1 MFMENLF
8 NQYRERHDIPS
19 PAELKGLRK
28 KYGLSAHTMSKIMLR
43 SGMLSFHTWSLRNTV
58 YEEIFILSLKR

>member
-1 MFMENLF
+1 MFMEDLF

-28 KYGLSAHTMSKIMLR
+28 KYGLSAHTKDYVKVRDAVISY
-43 SGMLSFHTWSLRNTV
+43 V
-58 YEEIFILSLKR
+58 EP